1 MILKISGSWKMLGNK
16 QELKLVKNENGKN
29 HYELT
34 VTKRKTKY
42 VIKFDEEDLKLIEPY
57 AWKISK
63 DGYAVTNFV
72 NRNNATIYLNMHK
85 IIYEHHNG
93 KVLEGKDIDHINND
107 KLDNRKENLQVLTK
121 SENIKKAKQS
131 KTTHPYI
138 YFDIERQKYRCNWKN
153 KYIGRFSTLDE
164 AIKAQQEYINK
175 QENDQKETQTEQ
187 KDEQQKIEHENNS

>member
-1 MILKISGSWKMLGNK
+1 MILKISGSWKMLNPK
-16 QELKLVKNENGKN
+16 QELKIVEDNRKR

-42 VIKFDEEDLKLIEPY
+42 VIKFDEDDLKLIEPY
-57 AWKISK
+57 NWKISK

-85 IIYEHHNG
+85 LIYEHHNG
-93 KVLEGKDIDHINND
+93 KVPENHDVDHRNND

-131 KTTHPYI
+131 KTSHPYI

-153 KYIGRFSTLDE
+153 KYIGRFSTLEE
-164 AIKAQQEYINK
+164 AILAQKEYINK
-175 QENDQKETQTEQ
+175 QENGQKETQTEQ

>member
-1 MILKISGSWKMLGNK
+1 MILKTSGNWKMLNPK
-16 QELKLVKNENGKN
+16 QELKIVENNGKRY
-29 HYELT
+29 YELT

-57 AWKISK
+57 QWKISK
-63 DGYAVTNFV
+63 DGYAVTSFI

-93 KVLEGKDIDHINND
+93 KVPEGKDVDHVNND

-121 SENIKKAKQS
+121 SENVKKAKQS

-138 YFDIERQKYRCNWKN
+138 YFDIERNKYRCNWKN
-153 KYIGRFSTLDE
+153 KYIGRFSTLEE

-175 QENDQKETQTEQ
+175 QENDQKETKQQTNGQEDIQ
-187 KDEQQKIEHENNS
+187 PEH

>member
-1 MILKISGSWKMLGNK
+1 MILKVSRSWKMTTLGNK
-16 QELKLVKNENGKN
+16 QELKIVEDNGKRY
-29 HYELT
+29 YELSI
-34 VTKRKTKY
+34 TKRKTKY
-42 VIKFDEEDLKLIEPY
+42 VIKFDEDDLKLIEPY
-57 AWKISK
+57 QWKISK

-85 IIYEHHNG
+85 IIYEHYNG
-93 KVLEGKDIDHINND
+93 KVPEGKDVDHRNND

-164 AIKAQQEYINK
+164 AILAQKEYINK
-175 QENDQKETQTEQ
+175 QEETPE
-187 KDEQQKIEHENNS
+187 KDEQKIEHQNNP